1 MNPTAPPKLLSN
13 VDPSLLFCMFKG
25 EPGTRKS
32 TQALSFPMPQY
43 WISTDR
49 KMQALQIPAQKWGV
63 NMSQVEYDDFSDWNE
78 VKVKLE
84 RLQVNCKYKTIIVDS
99 VTTMGSGINQQTL
112 RDVARTT
119 GEKGTVIGGIHVGTW
134 DDYKAEVAAFQE
146 LVALLKDIH
155 IHFKCNVILI
165 AHVVGERSKE
175 ATVGSAT
182 HHSRII
188 VSGSRNLSAILSAV
202 STEVYHFDVRESTN
216 PDIEGKYGL
225 LTIHTGDDFARTSL
239 TLPRRIDFV
248 DKPLYKTY
256 LLPAINKLKG
266 SK

>member
-1 MNPTAPPKLLSN
+1 MKPNAPPKLLSN
-13 VDPSLLFCMFKG
+13 VDSSLLFCMFKG

-63 NMSQVEYDDFSDWNE
+63 DMSQVEYDDFSDWNE

-84 RLQVNCKYKTIIVDS
+84 RLQTSCKYKTIIVDS

-112 RDVARTT
+112 RDIARTT

-155 IHFKCNVILI
+155 IHFKCNV
-165 AHVVGERSKE
+165 
-175 ATVGSAT
+175 
-182 HHSRII
+182 
-188 VSGSRNLSAILSAV
+188 
-202 STEVYHFDVRESTN
+202 
-216 PDIEGKYGL
+216 
-225 LTIHTGDDFARTSL
+225 
-239 TLPRRIDFV
+239 
-248 DKPLYKTY
+248 
-256 LLPAINKLKG
+256 
-266 SK
+266 

>member
-1 MNPTAPPKLLSN
+1 MKPTDPPKLLSN
-13 VDPSLLFCMFKG
+13 VDPDLLFCMFKG

-32 TQALSFPMPQY
+32 TQALSFPLPQY

-49 KMQALQIPAQKWGV
+49 KMQALTIPAQKWGV
-63 NMSQVEYDDFSDWNE
+63 DMSQVAYDDFSDWNE
-78 VKVKLE
+78 IKVKLE
-84 RLQVNCKYKTIIVDS
+84 RLQVNCPYKTVIVDS
-99 VTTMGSGINQQTL
+99 VTTTGSGINQQTL
-112 RDVARTT
+112 RDAAR
-119 GEKGTVIGGIHVGTW
+119 KGSDKGQTMLGGIPIGTW

-155 IHFKCNVILI
+155 VHFKCHVILI
-165 AHVVGERSKE
+165 AHVVGER
-175 ATVGSAT
+175 TDVVGSAT

-188 VSGSRNLSAILSAV
+188 VSGSKNLSAIISAV
-202 STEVYHFDVRESTN
+202 STEVYHFDIRESTN

-239 TLPRRIDFV
+239 PLPRRIDFV

-266 SK
+266 NK